1 MTAFLQAFWN
11 LYVSTPPCNVV
22 VYGFFKV
29 KNMYINK
36 SGFLFA
42 NNMIILST
50 SFGTIAQF
58 SKNG

>member
-11 LYVSTPPCNVV
+11 LYVSTPPCNVI
-22 VYGFFKV
+22 VYGFFLFYK
-29 KNMYINK
+29 MYINK
-36 SGFLFA
+36 SGFLFV

-50 SFGTIAQF
+50 SFGTIARF